1 MAGNWD
7 GLKSN
12 VASAI
17 KSNNKGEI
25 TGDVLQSA
33 LFNIISNLG
42 KATFAGIATPAT
54 IPGIPDGPVFYLA
67 YELGSYSGFNGVLL
81 DGTEVVIFTNVGSM
95 WYHKSIG
102 AVCKNGLKT
111 INNQSLFGQGNIN
124 VPSVYVADFSVAQL
138 SSVADGDGAIRINGT
153 ALATEIES
161 GSIVLV
167 PEGTGSGYRIV
178 SGAYREGLLY
188 FSVSPGPDGV
198 MYSVDIALSN
208 LNIIDSVKRV
218 DIFGIDYRLSRL
230 ESRL

>member
-54 IPGIPDGPVFYLA
+54 VPGIPDGPVFYFA

-81 DGTEVVIFTNVGSM
+81 DGTEVVIFTNVGSS

-102 AVCKNGLKT
+102 AVSKNALKT
-111 INNQSLFGQGNIN
+111 INNESLIGQGNIN
-124 VPSVYVADFSVAQL
+124 VPSVYVADFNIARL
-138 SSVADGDGAIRINGT
+138 NSVADGNGALQINGQR
-153 ALATEIES
+153 LASAIMAGEI
-161 GSIVLV
+161 ILI
-167 PEGTGSGYRIV
+167 PNGTGTGYRIAN
-178 SGAYREGLLY
+178 SAYLVDRLY
-188 FSVSPGPDGV
+188 FSIGPGPDGDT
-198 MYSVDIALSN
+198 YYVDIALNSM
-208 LNIIDSVKRV
+208 NIIDSVRRINIM
-218 DIFGIDYRLSRL
+218 DLERRLGRL
-230 ESRL
+230 EG